1 MRGGREMKRILVFIL
16 SIIMVL
22 SLVTACSGSDSKETE
37 KKEDT
42 KEAADEQKS
51 EKSSAAGAKETLI
64 IGTEEDINNLN
75 LQQQKTANNNI
86 ILKTTH
92 QTLVFFN
99 NDPNAETRFD
109 PGLATE
115 WEFIDDTHIRFKL
128 REDVHF
134 NDEEKTPFTAE
145 DAKFTLD
152 MAVSDDSMV
161 QSILNGYVSSTV
173 EDDYTLNIEIESY
186 NNEFVASLSSVPIS
200 IQSKKAWES
209 GMEEP
214 WYIGTGP
221 YKFEKWEEGVV
232 CRLAKVDDYW
242 GNDLP
247 AEDVFSAGVA
257 EAIEFRPYLEASSR
271 VIALQNGEID
281 VCINPPMN
289 ELQYLEEDDNITVHE
304 QQGTRLFY
312 FGFNVQKEPWDNETL
327 RQAVSCAI
335 NREDV
340 LTVALDGKG
349 TLQKTILNRGLW
361 GFYDDMEGF
370 TFDVERAKELM
381 AEAGYPDGGIET
393 SLTFPTSGAYANIA
407 TVIQS
412 NLAEIGINVSL
423 NPMEEATLKE
433 SCVNGEHELFLWR
446 WNEDSKVDFV
456 YRDLFYT
463 GITSNYHHYAD
474 PYADELI
481 DIVATEK
488 DQDKRAA
495 ASTELQE
502 YLVNASPQVPLYIA
516 NLVIAYNK
524 NLQGQYFYGGGNH
537 NWSRAYI
544 AE

>member
-1 MRGGREMKRILVFIL
+1 MKRILVFIL